1 MVKRVSETERNQL
14 GWWEQSALNWMLARP
29 NPDGTI
35 GFGLSKGPA
44 AREWYRY
51 FQGMNLHHKARHLK
65 SLMLSGKQYM
75 VPTQWPEDYD
85 PEFKPSKNRFDPD
98 PTELP
103 ENREA
108 VIKKF
113 QELLAS
119 LGKGGDPFQA
129 YVRSVPVGQ
138 IGRVSDFLNAQ
149 RSPENPQPDKPRYP
163 YTD

>member
-1 MVKRVSETERNQL
+1 
-14 GWWEQSALNWMLARP
+14 MLARP
-29 NPDGTI
+29 NANGDL
-35 GFGLSKGPA
+35 GFGLTKGPA

-51 FQGMNLHHKARHLK
+51 FVGMNLHNKAQHLK
-65 SLMLSGKQYM
+65 SCMLSGKAYM

-108 VIKKF
+108 VLAKF
-113 QELLAS
+113 AELLAS

-138 IGRVSDFLNAQ
+138 IGRVSDFLNEQ
-149 RSPENPQPDKPRYP
+149 RRAENPLPAKPRYP
-163 YTD
+163 YSD